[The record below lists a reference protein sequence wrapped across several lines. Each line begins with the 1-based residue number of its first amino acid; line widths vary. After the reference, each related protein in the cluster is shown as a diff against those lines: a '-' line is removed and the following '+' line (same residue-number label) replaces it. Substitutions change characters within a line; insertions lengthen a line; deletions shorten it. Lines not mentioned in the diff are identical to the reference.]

1 MFKLKSPKV
10 FEKLNKLNRKQAYT
24 IGAIVVVLVVALIL
38 LISAATSGDDD
49 SFAGM
54 NARGYDLAQMP
65 FATDEAEK
73 YLLANAYPDMQE
85 NGSTLLYSKEEKEQ
99 RQEED
104 ALNEEGEGEEE
115 ENTESSSSSGNEDE
129 YEYGS
134 GSSRGYGSGGYGGS
148 GRGGSKTEIGTL
160 SNSGMASAG
169 GSGVNSTWGPAGDFH
184 QFKGREDRGK
194 ERPVQLKTDDARRSL
209 AQFRSGS
216 IAAARINENKMKNA
230 GKALFGGDIKGSD
243 AFKDGVDLS
252 KLAESGLTLDTSAP
266 STTTDLNNLDKK
278 VADAVKDKE
287 KKEEKKKEKEWW
299 EEMLIDLAKSSAKL
313 IVDSFLGTAMDTL
326 SANISASSARRGA
339 KNGVYRDESDRLYA
353 GITDA
358 KTAAEMGIPESKI
371 KEISDRATKNNR
383 SFREQ
388 LDKDMGQKGYYN
400 NYGQNIVKHDEV
412 VIGRA
417 NEEGNRAYNEALG
430 RAWDSNAQRQA
441 NNNNNNNNNNNT
453 TVNCPKGKTYG
464 WNEEKQQLGC
474 W

>member
-104 ALNEEGEGEEE
+104 ALNEEGEGEEGE
-115 ENTESSSSSGNEDE
+115 ENTESSSSSGNEDG

-160 SNSGMASAG
+160 SSSGMASAG
-169 GSGVNSTWGPAGDFH
+169 GSGVNSTWGPSGDFH

-194 ERPVQLKTDDARRSL
+194 EQPIQLKTDDARRSL

-252 KLAESGLTLDTSAP
+252 KLAEGGLTLDTSAP

-287 KKEEKKKEKEWW
+287 KDKENEDKKEWW

-326 SANISASSARRGA
+326 SANISASRA
-339 KNGVYRDESDRLYA
+339 K
-353 GITDA
+353 
-358 KTAAEMGIPESKI
+358 
-371 KEISDRATKNNR
+371 KEAYNNR
-383 SFREQ
+383 SDELYAMGASEPDPVKNPEAYEQTMAVRKAAGCENCTAKEFTEKYSSPKAFRETGRKIGQ
-388 LDKDMGQKGYYN
+388 TEVSTVQGANDAYAAARAEAEQRAAEQRALKLQEDKNAELEAEIKKLKADQK
-400 NYGQNIVKHDEV
+400 K
-412 VIGRA
+412 
-417 NEEGNRAYNEALG
+417 NEKDA
-430 RAWDSNAQRQA
+430 S
-441 NNNNNNNNNNNT
+441 
-453 TVNCPKGKTYG
+453 KKTDA
-464 WNEEKQQLGC
+464 ED
-474 W
+474 

>member
-85 NGSTLLYSKEEKEQ
+85 NGSTLLYSKQEKEQ

-115 ENTESSSSSGNEDE
+115 EGNSESSSSSGNEDE

-160 SNSGMASAG
+160 SSSGMTRVD
-169 GSGVNSTWGPAGDFH
+169 GSGVNSTWGPSGDFH

-194 ERPVQLKTDDARRSL
+194 EQPIQLKTDDARRSL

-252 KLAESGLTLDTSAP
+252 KLAEGGLTLDTSAP

-278 VADAVKDKE
+278 VADAVKDKQDE
-287 KKEEKKKEKEWW
+287 KDKEDKKEWW

-339 KNGVYRDESDRLYA
+339 KNDIYNGKSDELYA
-353 GITDA
+353 LASTPGEEGQKIRDAAGCTNAAGGPCSEKDFTDKYSSPKKFRKEGVKQAKQDFETVARANDAGTDA
-358 KTAAEMGIPESKI
+358 WNEARGLAAQQAALREQRRAEEAERDRI
-371 KEISDRATKNNR
+371 KEENAKKEADQKKN
-383 SFREQ
+383 E
-388 LDKDMGQKGYYN
+388 KDASK
-400 NYGQNIVKHDEV
+400 
-412 VIGRA
+412 
-417 NEEGNRAYNEALG
+417 
-430 RAWDSNAQRQA
+430 
-441 NNNNNNNNNNNT
+441 
-453 TVNCPKGKTYG
+453 KTDA
-464 WNEEKQQLGC
+464 ED
-474 W
+474 